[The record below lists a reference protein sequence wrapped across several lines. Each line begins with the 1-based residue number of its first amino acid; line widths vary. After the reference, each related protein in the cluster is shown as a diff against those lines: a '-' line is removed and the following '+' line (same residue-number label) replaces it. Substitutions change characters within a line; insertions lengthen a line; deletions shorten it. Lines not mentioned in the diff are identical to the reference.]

1 MGHKGHLDEITCMS
15 LTEIAGIIAS
25 ITLIVTNLGAL
36 FLAIKNT
43 GVISVLRERL
53 DDHSRRITNQGSEIN
68 TIAQN
73 QEPPK

>member
-1 MGHKGHLDEITCMS
+1 MS